1 MPIVAASN
9 GVRPCYR
16 ALAVIKLNVPVT
28 PSEINAQVGTGDYA
42 AKYISFL
49 RRDGFVFDT
58 AKDGRQIVSYTLIA
72 EPANAEYFRNLQPKV
87 KAKKVKQ
94 PAVDKEA
101 LKSFKI
107 KAAAPVKTKK
117 AVSSKPVFDI
127 AQDEVSKTFGSTGEI
142 ASSFS
147 VDADW
152 DSMDGVE
159 VRDFLR

>member
-16 ALAVIKLNVPVT
+16 ALAVIQLNVPVT
-28 PSEINAQVGTGDYA
+28 PSQINDCVGTGDYA

-58 AKDGRQIVSYTLIA
+58 TKDGRQIVSYTLIA
-72 EPANAEYFRNLQPKV
+72 EPANAESFRNLKPKV
-87 KAKKVKQ
+87 KAAKQAKAVK
-94 PAVDKEA
+94 AV
-101 LKSFKI
+101 
-107 KAAAPVKTKK
+107 KAAPKAKTSGKV
-117 AVSSKPVFDI
+117 VSSKPVFDV
-127 AQDEVSKTFGSTGEI
+127 AVDEVSKTFGSTGEI

-152 DSMDGVE
+152 DSMDGIDA
-159 VRDFLR
+159 RDFLR

>member
-94 PAVDKEA
+94 PKAVAKVA
-101 LKSFKI
+101 
-107 KAAAPVKTKK
+107 KTK
-117 AVSSKPVFDI
+117 VSAPAGKVVKSKPVFDI